1 MKRTFVIA
9 EAGINH
15 NGSLELAKKLID
27 TAVIAGCDAVKFQKR
42 DIHEVYDPDTL
53 AKTRESPFGTTYLQQ
68 KEGLEFS
75 AEEFNY
81 IDDYCKKNGIEW
93 FVSCWDINSQK
104 FMRQYKCS
112 LHYFSLI

>member
-15 NGSLELAKKLID
+15 NGDIDLAKKLID

-53 AKTRESPFGTTYLQQ
+53 AKTRESPWGDTYLQQ

-75 AEEFNY
+75 EEQFKY
-81 IDDYCKKNGIEW
+81 IDSYCKDSGIEW
-93 FVSCWDINSQK
+93 FVSCWDLNSQK
-104 FMRQYKCS
+104 FILAISQGEKGCD
-112 LHYFSLI
+112 L